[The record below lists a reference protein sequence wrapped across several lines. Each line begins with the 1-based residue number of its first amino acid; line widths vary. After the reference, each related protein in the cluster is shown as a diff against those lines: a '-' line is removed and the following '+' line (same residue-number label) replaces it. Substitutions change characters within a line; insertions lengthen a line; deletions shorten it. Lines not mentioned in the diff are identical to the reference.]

1 MAKKAE
7 IVTSD
12 LKVRVSPEVESDV
25 YRWVHD
31 QITIA
36 LQDRTSLEQRWQK
49 WIEQYEEI
57 LPEKKSFPWENS
69 SNISLPVS
77 AIAVE
82 TIHSREVNTLLSIH
96 PYIQVRPKKEGI
108 DKEVC
113 AKVERFLEQVL
124 VNVVDLYET
133 GAQWLLEKNKMG
145 TAYLKV
151 YWKYDK
157 RKSGRNKS
165 GEARFIQ
172 QDDVAADVIS
182 IEDLIFPTNA
192 TDLQT
197 CSFVAHRIKPHWNML
212 KAKEKQGIYKDV
224 DKLKNRPDSTTVDPD
239 TGSDI
244 TKVKETETENMTRTR
259 PEALDE
265 FTCYEVYFDYDI
277 DKDGYA
283 EPTVMTIHK
292 DTKTILRWIH
302 FPYNHGRRP
311 FVKNVYQ
318 TRVKRIHGK
327 GICEQSEHL
336 SDAINTCFNQSIDNM
351 TIANVKCF
359 KGRRGAKKD
368 IGKIYPGKVFWL
380 DDPTDLEEFQL
391 GEVHQ
396 SNFVLHGLL
405 RDYHERRTKV
415 TDYTLG
421 KESGAMKSRATATG
435 TLALL
440 QESGRHFDLVINN
453 SRKAFGEL
461 AYQVIELYTQY
472 RTEKIFMVD
481 GENGTIESLGLP
493 DIGNLREEY
502 NFSCTAT
509 SMTVNKE
516 IEKQSNLLLL
526 QQLGGIFS
534 QMIQLIST
542 CMAPQVQMPPELK
555 GFVFGVIRSY
565 YTMAKDLVRSFEKID
580 VNSYVPELPEV
591 VKEAYGQGNQVS
603 QFMQQLGGMIGQ
615 QGGGIGG
622 SPQGLEALS
631 GMGGMPT
638 GDNQPMQ

>member
-1 MAKKAE
+1 MARKTDDK
-7 IVTSD
+7 ITD
-12 LKVRVSPEVESDV
+12 LKVRVKPEVEKKV
-25 YRWVHD
+25 LEWVCD

-36 LQDRTSLEQRWQK
+36 LQDRQAEEFRWQK
-49 WIEQYEEI
+49 WIRQYEEI
-57 LPEKKSFPWENS
+57 LPEKKDFPWKNA

-96 PYIQVRPKKEGI
+96 PYMQIRPKKKNV
-108 DKEVC
+108 DKESC
-113 AKVERFLEQVL
+113 ASLERFLEQIFL
-124 VNVVDLYET
+124 NVVDLYDV

-145 TAYLKV
+145 TSFAKA
-151 YWKYDK
+151 YWKYEK
-157 RKSGRNKS
+157 KKSGRTKE
-165 GEARFIQ
+165 GQARFIEI
-172 QDDVAADVIS
+172 DDVAVDIIS
-182 IEDLIFPTNA
+182 LEDLIFPTNA
-192 TDLQT
+192 VDLQT
-197 CSFVAHRIKPHWNML
+197 CAFVAHRIKPIWNSL
-212 KAKEKQGIYKDV
+212 KAREKMGIYRNVDRLKD
-224 DKLKNRPDSTTVDPD
+224 KPDATTVDPD

-244 TKVKETETENMTRTR
+244 TNTKEQEVEQKQRTR
-259 PEALDE
+259 PEALNE

-277 DKDGYA
+277 DGDGFA

-292 DTKTILRWIH
+292 ELRVILRWIH

-311 FVKNVYQ
+311 FVRNVYQ
-318 TRVKRIHGK
+318 QRVKRIHGK

-368 IGKIYPGKVFWL
+368 VGQIYPGKIFWL

-396 SNFVLHGLL
+396 SNFVLHSLL

-421 KESGAMKSRATATG
+421 KESGTMKSRATATG

-453 SRKAFGEL
+453 SRKAFSEL
-461 AYQVIELYTQY
+461 AYQIIELYAQY
-472 RTEKIFMVD
+472 RPEKVFEVD
-481 GENGTIESLGLP
+481 GGDGKMDSVFLPSIE
-493 DIGNLREEY
+493 NLREDY
-502 NFSCTAT
+502 NFTCTAT

-526 QQLGGIFS
+526 QQLGQIFS

-542 CMAPQVQMPPELK
+542 CLAPQVQMPDELK
-555 GFVFGVIRSY
+555 SFVFGVIRSY

-580 VNSYVPELPEV
+580 INNYVPELPDII
-591 VKEAYGQGNQVS
+591 KEAYGQGNKVTN
-603 QFMQQLGGMIGQ
+603 FMEQLGGLIGGQ
-615 QGGGIGG
+615 QGGGG
-622 SPQGLEALS
+622 PTAQGLIPMQ
-631 GMGGMPT
+631 GMGNDEG
-638 GDNQPMQ
+638 GFGG